1 MQTGNNKGEESM
13 TQYAKLVDG
22 VLTYPPETIRK
33 PGGTTIIGYNHNEKA
48 LLADGWLPVV
58 SDSQPSDNCA
68 PVYSIEEDKIRITW
82 TILPEPEPV
91 PVVPTLIEGGI
102 EVPVIVIQSQTLG
115 KGIGIVATDEGDLLT
130 YIDHESPRP
139 AGEVIQSRIAAA
151 VEAKRK
157 ARADAKAAAK
167 KGNLQGRIAAI
178 EAFLGIA

>member
-1 MQTGNNKGEESM
+1 M
-13 TQYAKLVDG
+13 THYAKLING

-33 PGGTTIIGYNHNEKA
+33 PDGTTIVGYNHNEKA

-58 SDSQPSDNCA
+58 SDSQPSGNCA
-68 PVYSIEEDKIRITW
+68 PVYSIEDGAIRIRW
-82 TILPEPEPV
+82 ELLPEPEPV

-102 EVPVIVIQSQTLG
+102 EVPVVVIQSQTVG
-115 KGIGIVATDEGDLLT
+115 KGIGVIATDEGDLLT

-157 ARADAKAAAK
+157 ARADAKEAAK
-167 KGNLQGRIAAI
+167 NGNLQKRIAAI

>member
-1 MQTGNNKGEESM
+1 MGDAM
-13 TQYAKLVDG
+13 THGKLING
-22 VLTYPPETIRK
+22 VLVYPPATLRRED
-33 PGGTTIIGYNHNEKA
+33 GTTIVGYDHNTPA
-48 LLADGWLPVV
+48 LEADGWLPVV
-58 SDSQPSDNCA
+58 KDLEPTA
-68 PVYSIEEDKIRITW
+68 PARGVATIVDGVIRVTW
-82 TILPEPEPV
+82 ELLPVPEPSPV
-91 PVVPTLIEGGI
+91 LMPNGIETPVV
-102 EVPVIVIQSQTLG
+102 VIQSQTVG
-115 KGIGIVATDEGDLLT
+115 KGIGVIATDEGDLLT